1 MMIKTQTKIKIDTTS
16 LAECFGCHMSFL
28 DRDER
33 RVDLIE
39 CGVCNAEIV
48 HVLRRS
54 FASKTQ

>member
-1 MMIKTQTKIKIDTTS
+1 MMIKTQTKIKIDTMS

-39 CGVCNAEIV
+39 CGVCNTEKV
-48 HVLRRS
+48 PVLRRS
-54 FASKTQ
+54 STSKAQ